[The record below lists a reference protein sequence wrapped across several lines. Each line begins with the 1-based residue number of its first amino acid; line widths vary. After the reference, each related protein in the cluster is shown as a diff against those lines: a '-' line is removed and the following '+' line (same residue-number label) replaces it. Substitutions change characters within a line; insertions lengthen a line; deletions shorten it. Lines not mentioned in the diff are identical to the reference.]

1 MPELQ
6 RPHWLESTQTQ
17 LGPPCLLS
25 IITGQEMLTPQQP
38 QISWGPG
45 VLQVPNVL
53 ENNLIRDLM
62 KPGVKYQTP
71 PNCLDQLPN
80 SQEGYP
86 TEHSKVMLPT
96 GFLWLISFLQ
106 LF

>member
-1 MPELQ
+1 MVKTHPVSAVKPADTFIGTKPELQ

-25 IITGQEMLTPQQP
+25 IITGQEMSTPQQQ
-38 QISWGPG
+38 QISWSPG

-62 KPGVKYQTP
+62 KPGVK
-71 PNCLDQLPN
+71 
-80 SQEGYP
+80 
-86 TEHSKVMLPT
+86 
-96 GFLWLISFLQ
+96 
-106 LF
+106 